1 MKGRRILIADGS
13 ETFRTALAEELSGF
27 FLVETC
33 GNGKQTQSAI
43 KDFNPDVLVID
54 LMIPELDGI
63 SLLKSALN
71 QGMQAQIL
79 ATTRYISDYVAE
91 SMSDMG
97 VGYLMVKPC
106 DIHATV
112 ERIKDLAQKTRITQV
127 LPQNRMINA
136 SSVLFTLGVPTK
148 LRGHACLREAV
159 MCMVHNPDQSIT
171 KELYPRVARLCNGT
185 PGQVERSI
193 RGAITAAWNNRDDSV
208 WRQYFGTDAQGN
220 TCKPTN
226 ADFITRIADL
236 LIVSGQENS

>member
-63 SLLKSALN
+63 SLLKTALN

-112 ERIKDLAQKTRITQV
+112 DRIKDLAQKTRITQV

-136 SSVLFTLGVPTK
+136 SSVLLHWGFLQNSGDM
-148 LRGHACLREAV
+148 LACGK
-159 MCMVHNPDQSIT
+159 P
-171 KELYPRVARLCNGT
+171 LC
-185 PGQVERSI
+185 
-193 RGAITAAWNNRDDSV
+193 V
-208 WRQYFGTDAQGN
+208 W
-220 TCKPTN
+220 
-226 ADFITRIADL
+226 FITRTNPLPRSFIPGSRACATVHPVKWSVQSAVPLRRPGITGMILCGGSILARMRRGTPANPPMLTL
-236 LIVSGQENS
+236 LPELRIC

>member
-63 SLLKSALN
+63 SLLKTALN

-127 LPQNRMINA
+127 LPQNRMIN
-136 SSVLFTLGVPTK
+136 VKDGRKP
-148 LRGHACLREAV
+148 LRIDGLLYG
-159 MCMVHNPDQSIT
+159 
-171 KELYPRVARLCNGT
+171 EL
-185 PGQVERSI
+185 
-193 RGAITAAWNNRDDSV
+193 
-208 WRQYFGTDAQGN
+208 
-220 TCKPTN
+220 
-226 ADFITRIADL
+226 
-236 LIVSGQENS
+236 